1 MDKSNEDVLLIE
13 NLKEILSIL
22 CHELGNPINSL
33 KITLDVLQE
42 NYDLFDDVKKKV
54 YLKRTSELLARQE
67 KLIEVMKS
75 YSKFNVKEPKRME
88 FLPFWENFSNIA
100 INKLEAL
107 NIKLTNNFHTGPDHI
122 KADNQ
127 ALNKILM
134 TVLDNAIE
142 ALENVNEPEIEMMV
156 SQKNGLI
163 MILIK
168 DNGPGIRKND
178 MSKIFI
184 PLFTT
189 KPGKMGMGLPIARKL
204 SLELEGR
211 MEIESV
217 FGNGTEARLWL
228 KTMGNQETKN
238 QNSNKLPGGK

>member
-1 MDKSNEDVLLIE
+1 MDKAKSDILLIE
-13 NLKEILSIL
+13 NLEEILSIL

-33 KITLDVLQE
+33 KITLDVFRE

-54 YLKRTSELLARQE
+54 YLKRASELLARQE
-67 KLIEVMKS
+67 KLIEIMKS
-75 YSKFNVKEPKRME
+75 YSKFNVKEPKKIE
-88 FLPFWENFSNIA
+88 FLPFWETFSSMA
-100 INKLEAL
+100 INKLKGT
-107 NIKLTNNFHTGPDHI
+107 NIRLTKNFETSPSHI
-122 KADNQ
+122 KADNP
-127 ALNKILM
+127 ALNKILAII
-134 TVLDNAIE
+134 LDNAIE
-142 ALENVNEPEIEMMV
+142 ALEKANEPEIEMMTWRR
-156 SQKNGLI
+156 NGFV
-163 MILIK
+163 MILMK

-204 SLELEGR
+204 SLEMEGR

-228 KTMGNQETKN
+228 KTMGNQETEN
-238 QNSNKLPGGK
+238 QK

>member
-1 MDKSNEDVLLIE
+1 MDKAKGDILFIE
-13 NLKEILSIL
+13 NIEEILSIL

-33 KITLDVLQE
+33 KITLDVFRE

-54 YLKRTSELLARQE
+54 YLKRASELLARQE

-75 YSKFNVKEPKRME
+75 YSKFSVKESKKIE
-88 FLPFWENFSNIA
+88 FLPFWEHFSIMA
-100 INKLEAL
+100 INKLKAA
-107 NIKLTNNFHTGPDHI
+107 NIRLINNFETGSIHI
-122 KADNQ
+122 KADNP
-127 ALNKILM
+127 ALNKILAII
-134 TVLDNAIE
+134 LDNAIE
-142 ALENVNEPEIEMMV
+142 ALEKVNEPEIEMMAWRR
-156 SQKNGLI
+156 NGFV
-163 MILIK
+163 MILMK

-178 MSKIFI
+178 IPKIFI

-204 SLELEGR
+204 SLEMEGR

-228 KTMGNQETKN
+228 KTVGNQETESQK
-238 QNSNKLPGGK
+238 